1 MRKYALLSIVVLFLV
16 GLVNLC
22 EAVEADFYVAA
33 NGSDKNPGT
42 IDKPFATL
50 PQARKAVRKMIGDGL
65 KKDITVLIR
74 GGTYQLTEPVV
85 FGQKDSGT
93 EENSI
98 TYANYPGEKPVI
110 SGGKKIAS
118 WKKDSNGRWKA
129 KAGIYNFRQ
138 MYVNGKRAQRARGA
152 TQSRPSHYLYGFH
165 VREKQVAGG
174 DLKDVKQWGDLKSR
188 NGTLVNGDPIEEA
201 QLKAG
206 DVLQIGPVKFIV
218 QVDGTPKNFDEYLSE
233 KQESAEHILETESV
247 AAEPVATPSEPPAEE
262 DLDQIL
268 EGLPEA
274 DLSKSQTELAGD
286 LLEDFDFDEDFDL

>member
-1 MRKYALLSIVVLFLV
+1 MQ
-16 GLVNLC
+16 VNL
-22 EAVEADFYVAA
+22 VF
-33 NGSDKNPGT
+33 
-42 IDKPFATL
+42 
-50 PQARKAVRKMIGDGL
+50 L
-65 KKDITVLIR
+65 KKDGTNSSFQLPSTVTFIGRRQDCDFCIPLMIVSRRHCEISMDFGKITVR
-74 GGTYQLTEPVV
+74 
-85 FGQKDSGT
+85 
-93 EENSI
+93 
-98 TYANYPGEKPVI
+98 
-110 SGGKKIAS
+110 
-118 WKKDSNGRWKA
+118 
-129 KAGIYNFRQ
+129 
-138 MYVNGKRAQRARGA
+138 
-152 TQSRPSHYLYGFH
+152 
-165 VREKQVAGG
+165 
-174 DLKDVKQWGDLKSR
+174 DLKSR